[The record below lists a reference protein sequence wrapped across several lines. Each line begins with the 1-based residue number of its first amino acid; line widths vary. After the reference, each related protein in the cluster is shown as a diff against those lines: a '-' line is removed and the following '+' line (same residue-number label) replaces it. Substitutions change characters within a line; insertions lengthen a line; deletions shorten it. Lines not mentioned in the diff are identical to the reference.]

1 MVVLVVLFLFNLIKF
16 IIYMSV
22 LYGISTFLRYSLSR
36 DSVWFVYWTT
46 AESWCTPYYYF
57 QVMHFCHILD
67 LRFQFE
73 IQFSVLLGV

>member
-1 MVVLVVLFLFNLIKF
+1 MVLVLFLGT
-16 IIYMSV
+16 
-22 LYGISTFLRYSLSR
+22 LYLEIVFGLF
-36 DSVWFVYWTT
+36 T